1 VVDPDGA
8 PIEGARVQ
16 VLKSGENVFRTFM
29 RRMEGEAAV
38 RTGKDGGFRATRLA
52 PGENQRLDVRHDD
65 FEERAL
71 GGISLAPGATRTG
84 LTVVMRRG
92 LTLRGLVKDEAGRP
106 LAGAEVELSSARS
119 MRAGPRRHADGDDR
133 PRQPAAA

>member
-1 VVDPDGA
+1 VGRVVDPDGA

-16 VLKSGENVFRTFM
+16 VLKSGENVFRSFM

-38 RTGKDGGFRATRLA
+38 RTGKDGSFRATRLA

-71 GGISLAPGATRTG
+71 GGISLAPGGTRTG

-92 LTLRGLVKDEAGRP
+92 LTLRGLVGTRPAGRSP
-106 LAGAEVELSSARS
+106 APRSSCRARA
-119 MRAGPRRHADGDDR
+119 RCA
-133 PRQPAAA
+133 PAAAACRWR